1 MEPMT
6 TALSTLSLQDR
17 EDDHIDH
24 VSRMEQNYRKLAIDF
39 TKLKEENNRLKSDNA
54 RWLRLFARVQFENR
68 QLKRQNYG
76 LKKLI
81 D

>member
-1 MEPMT
+1 MEHMT
-6 TALSTLSLQDR
+6 NALSNLSLQDR

-24 VSRMEQNYRKLAIDF
+24 VRRMEQNYRKLAIDF